1 MKFLAFAL
9 VAVAAAGCVSE
20 GPSQRSAPKLSRVD
34 LLCEA
39 AGFTPGSADYRQ
51 CRAIAELETSIRDE
65 EKAERV
71 ARETIG
77 DGLAIEICERFS
89 RRQIRYPIVRRASA
103 RASGDYEKTVE
114 LSFKIDKSAEDP
126 QSISAFTYVTC
137 ELRGREVVDF
147 RSR

>member
-20 GPSQRSAPKLSRVD
+20 GPSQRSAPKLSRAD

-103 RASGDYEKTVE
+103 RHQATTRRRSN
-114 LSFKIDKSAEDP
+114 S
-126 QSISAFTYVTC
+126 
-137 ELRGREVVDF
+137 
-147 RSR
+147 RSRSTSQRRIPRAYPHSPM